1 MQADNYFQLPA
12 DFGNDKGMY
21 QSPLSTGHQYSKW
34 MKRNSG
40 DATRGGHNF
49 HLTGQTP
56 QALIGMEGSLGYP
69 YGTTGNF
76 PISKHGANRLQNALN
91 INRNRYFQHQF
102 EMQESMSNRMLQGM
116 HFNGMAG
123 SSQQQQQYG
132 VNRFYM
138 NGSRRQSFKPP
149 FTHNAHDG
157 PHIPSN
163 QYSFDSML
171 PNIPGQYL
179 ADDEDEEGGNYRH
192 KYNKSKAG
200 NDAVDLIG
208 KYAKYYRA
216 HSQVYQKEQTKA
228 AAPPLNNKNNELVS
242 RYLKHAAKK
251 QVRSTSIAIPKYT
264 GDYDPDVFVTGKL
277 QSDENISQSS
287 SMQGKQPSQDE
298 INKESMLNKQE
309 AAAEQKFRLEKANF
323 PAPSSLSSGSA
334 ENKAENAMYKLK
346 YTKRKKMVIASTSD
360 KENDPSMLVKGG
372 GDDVPVGN
380 DDSIPE
386 QTEKVNE
393 VEHIEEG
400 PIIAQEE
407 TTEQEASV
415 KVPAAKKVVKKMR
428 RLSVTSQKLS
438 SEKETDK
445 KVEVSNKQQ
454 PEQTHKPKVTKTVD
468 IRKQVKK
475 VTIEKVKKP
484 LPMVA
489 TKNEE
494 KPESKEEEQTTE
506 DLKLQSIVEEEF
518 PDVENKSC
526 HSNGSSEEELRL
538 ATNNDEDND
547 EELEQQRAD
556 EELNAILAPLRAQMP
571 DHFRISPT
579 LGFLPIMPVTFSWFP
594 MSQQHKEAFQKMS
607 QQSKFPKSLRPFKR
621 FAAT

>member
-1 MQADNYFQLPA
+1 MQADNHFQLPA

-21 QSPLSTGHQYSKW
+21 HPSLSTGHQYNKW

-40 DATRGGHNF
+40 DSTRGGQNF

-56 QALIGMEGSLGYP
+56 QALIGMEAGHGYP

-76 PISKHGANRLQNALN
+76 PISKHGGNRLQNAIN
-91 INRNRYFQHQF
+91 SNRNRYFQNQF

-116 HFNGMAG
+116 HFNGMAN
-123 SSQQQQQYG
+123 SSQQPQQYG
-132 VNRFYM
+132 ANRFYM
-138 NGSRRQSFKPP
+138 NGNRRQSFKPP
-149 FTHNAHDG
+149 FFHNAHDG

-179 ADDEDEEGGNYRH
+179 ADDEDEEGGNYRY
-192 KYNKSKAG
+192 KYKSRAG
-200 NDAVDLIG
+200 NDAADLIG

-216 HSQVYQKEQTKA
+216 HSQDYQKEQTKA
-228 AAPPLNNKNNELVS
+228 TAPSSNNNNNELVS

-287 SMQGKQPSQDE
+287 LTQGKQPSQEE

-309 AAAEQKFRLEKANF
+309 AATEQKFRLEKANF

-372 GDDVPVGN
+372 GDDVPDGN
-380 DDSIPE
+380 DDSIHE
-386 QTEKVNE
+386 QTEEVNKV
-393 VEHIEEG
+393 EEA

-407 TTEQEASV
+407 ITEQEATV
-415 KVPAAKKVVKKMR
+415 KVPSAKKVIKKMR
-428 RLSVTSQKLS
+428 RLSVIPQKIPT
-438 SEKETDK
+438 EKEPDK
-445 KVEVSNKQQ
+445 KVEASNKQP
-454 PEQTHKPKVTKTVD
+454 PEQTHKPKVTKTID
-468 IRKQVKK
+468 IRKQTKK
-475 VTIEKVKKP
+475 VTIEKVKRT

-489 TKNEE
+489 TKNEK
-494 KPESKEEEQTTE
+494 KPESKEEEQTAE
-506 DLKLQSIVEEEF
+506 DLKLQSIVEEAL
-518 PDVENKSC
+518 PPVENESC
-526 HSNGSSEEELRL
+526 HSNGSSEQELQL
-538 ATNNDEDND
+538 VTHDDEDND
-547 EELEQQRAD
+547 EQLEQQRAD

-607 QQSKFPKSLRPFKR
+607 QQSKFPKSLRPFQR